1 MYIQIVIV
9 LRLKVKICFSTQLVL
24 LTMAF
29 QLSLFGGFT
38 CNSLV
43 L

>member
-1 MYIQIVIV
+1 MYVQIVSI

-24 LTMAF
+24 LTMAL

-38 CNSLV
+38 CNNLV